1 MTAAKP
7 ASASAIRPV
16 LADGATWPED
26 AVEVGVVI
34 DAWGVKGGL
43 KVKPFSADPQALF
56 CTKKWFLMPAEAAV
70 AKPTSVTPPAR
81 AGRAPAAAASP
92 AQPQRLSAPRFLQMR
107 QVREQGDAIVAT
119 ADDLVDRNAAEALKG
134 ARIFVSRSAFP
145 STSDDEFYWVD
156 LIGLDVVNRE
166 GQHLGVVV
174 DLLDTGPT
182 SVLRCEATVEGSA
195 DKVERMIPFVKAY
208 IDSVSLSERRIVAD
222 WGLDY

>member
-56 CTKKWFLMPAEAAV
+56 CTKKWFLMPAETAV
-70 AKPTSVTPPAR
+70 AKPSGVSPPAR
-81 AGRAPAAAASP
+81 AGRAPTAASP

-145 STSDDEFYWVD
+145 STGDDEFYWVD

-182 SVLRCEATVEGSA
+182 SVLRCEAAVEGSA